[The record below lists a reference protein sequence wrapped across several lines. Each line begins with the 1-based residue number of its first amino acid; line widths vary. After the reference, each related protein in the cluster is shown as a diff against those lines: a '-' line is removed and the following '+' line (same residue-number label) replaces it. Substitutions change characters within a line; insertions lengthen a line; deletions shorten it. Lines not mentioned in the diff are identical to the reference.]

1 MYFYD
6 IIEKKRN
13 KQHLSKEE
21 IDFAVQAFV
30 EGSVSKEQMSSLLM
44 AIVLNGMSYE
54 ETLNLTLAMKNSS
67 ETLEFKEYLVDK
79 HSTGGVSDS
88 TTLILTPTLAALG
101 VKVAK
106 MSGRSLGFTGGTID
120 KLEVFEGYN
129 ANKTLEE
136 FTDIINKIN
145 CSIISQTANLAYAD
159 KLIYDLRNKTAT
171 VDSIPLIASSIMSKK
186 LASGAKFLLLNVHYG
201 SGAFMQRK
209 KDAIKLARVMVKIG
223 NDSGVLT
230 RACVSNM
237 NVPLASGVGC
247 TNEVISVVH
256 AINGEQSNLLKLSK
270 ELCVIILCEVKKISS
285 SVALKL
291 VNETLH
297 SGKTLAKL
305 KELISEHGG
314 KTEILDN
321 INSVAKAKY
330 KVNLTSKEQ
339 GYVKNIDAR
348 TVAKAVNHLKE
359 LNKDENTKKLV
370 GVNLNVK
377 VNTKVNP
384 NDVLL
389 EIFVNDKK
397 HAEKVTGELY
407 HAFRFSRFKTKE
419 KKLIAKII

>member
-44 AIVLNGMSYE
+44 AIVLNGMTYE